1 MRSDYSI
8 QCWGS
13 EDWIA
18 FSPVVFFVM
27 ILFVFGFPA
36 LILFYIHSHRKILH
50 SPQVQEKIG
59 FLYDRFNHGAEAWEV
74 HEIIRKTLLTGV
86 IVFIQD
92 PVLQASTACIICS
105 MACCTLNYFKPHKNK
120 LLFWIGQQS
129 FFVTLLIF
137 IFAVVLIGSSETTTD
152 ESRNAIGVLLIAL
165 NVWFVLT
172 SFFGMTAQVTALVFK
187 VNKIEAMQKKTAIL
201 PVSGKEGKGR
211 SLKDAIENVI
221 ATKTPVAA
229 RHMMAFVRE
238 SYGAASSEYAQVLIV
253 LNDLNNDRIHNK
265 KELERRILSILPKL
279 SLQQK
284 HHVDN
289 LITDLWLVG

>member
-1 MRSDYSI
+1 
-8 QCWGS
+8 
-13 EDWIA
+13 
-18 FSPVVFFVM
+18 
-27 ILFVFGFPA
+27 
-36 LILFYIHSHRKILH
+36 
-50 SPQVQEKIG
+50 
-59 FLYDRFNHGAEAWEV
+59 
-74 HEIIRKTLLTGV
+74 
-86 IVFIQD
+86 
-92 PVLQASTACIICS
+92 
-105 MACCTLNYFKPHKNK
+105 
-120 LLFWIGQQS
+120 
-129 FFVTLLIF
+129 
-137 IFAVVLIGSSETTTD
+137 
-152 ESRNAIGVLLIAL
+152 
-165 NVWFVLT
+165 
-172 SFFGMTAQVTALVFK
+172 
-187 VNKIEAMQKKTAIL
+187 MQKKTAIL